1 MVLVLFKNL
10 KEQDKTHAVQ
20 KLIHGSTPSQDF
32 FFMIIL
38 AMLTATF
45 GLLLNNIPVIIGS
58 MLISPILYPIL
69 SIALGITISDNKI
82 ISRAIFTVLKSLT
95 LGVLSSAIATFLFI
109 DFAQNEVIPDLL
121 AIKPSLVNLLIAIIA
136 GFAASFA
143 LAKEQLSDT
152 LPGTAI
158 SVTLIP
164 PVAATGIGLAL
175 LSPEIVKNA
184 ILMFSVNCLGIIFAG
199 TITFSLMNFYSKRN
213 KAEEEVKKEDKKVK
227 DENNKAKKPVL

>member
-10 KEQDKTHAVQ
+10 REQDKTHAVQ

-69 SIALGITISDNKI
+69 SIALGITISDGKI

-95 LGVLSSAIATFLFI
+95 FGILSSTLATFLFI
-109 DFAQNEVIPDLL
+109 DFAGNVTPDLL
-121 AIKPSLVNLLIAIIA
+121 AIRPSIVNLLIALIA

-175 LSPEIVKNA
+175 LNPEIVKNA
-184 ILMFSVNCLGIIFAG
+184 ILMFSVNSLGIIFAG

-227 DENNKAKKPVL
+227 EEAIKAKKI